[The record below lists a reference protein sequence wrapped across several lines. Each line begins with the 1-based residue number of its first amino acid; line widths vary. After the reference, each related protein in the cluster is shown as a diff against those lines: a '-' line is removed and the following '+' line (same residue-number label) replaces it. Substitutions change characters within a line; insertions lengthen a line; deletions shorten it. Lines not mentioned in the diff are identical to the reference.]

1 MNTSSAQMGSAT
13 MSNIFSPEP
22 AFLRSATPSLLELPL
37 FLRQIPDIV
46 LEIVSHLPT
55 ESAMCLALTCKPLHG
70 LLFRS
75 TLRKLKSNDRQIAG
89 FLFLLLKDLRKTRE
103 CTYLCHHCSKLH
115 RWRCPHGGLGQCAAC
130 PSIGVELGHSKHAN
144 DQQHACITYR
154 SYFTYTFKGVD
165 TGGDF
170 SRWVMHRERGGFCSC
185 CGKSPS
191 RATNAMSR

>member
-1 MNTSSAQMGSAT
+1 MGSAT
-13 MSNIFSPEP
+13 ITDVFSPGT
-22 AFLRSATPSLLELPL
+22 AFLRSEAPSLLQLPL

-46 LEIVSHLPT
+46 LEIASHLPT
-55 ESAMCLALTCKPLHG
+55 ESAMCLALTCKPLYG
-70 LLFRS
+70 LLFSS
-75 TLRKLKSNDRQIAG
+75 TLRNLMSNERQIAG
-89 FLFLLLKDLRKTRE
+89 FLYLLLKDLQQTRD

-130 PSIGVELGHSKHAN
+130 PGIGVELGRSKHAG

-154 SYFTYTFKGVD
+154 SYFTYTFKGVEA
-165 TGGDF
+165 GGDF

-191 RATNAMSR
+191 RGTNAMSA